1 MKAAG
6 YATNPRYADKLIELI
21 ELYKLHQYDRARHY
35 DRFMVSAAKD
45 VAADGLIHPIYKFND
60 NYYLKARCGDTF
72 KSIAKEVGISSR
84 KLAKYNERDRHDTLA
99 EGDII
104 YLKKKAKRAPKS
116 YKNRLHYVRPGESM
130 YTISQYYAIRLKY
143 LYKLNRLT
151 PDDEIRVGQ
160 GLKVR

>member
-1 MKAAG
+1 MANVNSFRSSVNTMEQYIYING
-6 YATNPRYADKLIELI
+6 VRMNYAE
-21 ELYKLHQYDRARHY
+21 YKKQ
-35 DRFMVSAAKD
+35 
-45 VAADGLIHPIYKFND
+45 
-60 NYYLKARCGDTF
+60 LKA
-72 KSIAKEVGISSR
+72 KEKAKKDE
-84 KLAKYNERDRHDTLA
+84 
-99 EGDII
+99 
-104 YLKKKAKRAPKS
+104 KKAKRAPKS